1 MRPARNFFLAAIAAC
16 TASCATPPQPTQATP
31 DWQLFRSRT
40 ARHAANFPGPVQERL
55 RETRSAAGSTTYT
68 YFQETT
74 LGNRYFGTTWTQL
87 PLTPGDSQAPGTVLE
102 AASARAL
109 QATGGV
115 LLTTRK
121 TTQDSVEGRQ
131 YVIDQ
136 PKDRMR
142 VRQQIYVVGD
152 RLVDQTYHGP
162 VGTET
167 DADAERFFASLAL
180 LP

>member
-1 MRPARNFFLAAIAAC
+1 MRPARKFFLAAVAAC

-40 ARHAANFPGPVQERL
+40 ARHAANFPGPVQERP
-55 RETRSAAGSTTYT
+55 RETRTAAGTTNYT
-68 YFQETT
+68 YFQEATV
-74 LGNRYFGTTWTQL
+74 GGRYFGTTWTQL
-87 PLTPGDSQAPGTVLE
+87 PLATGDSQAPGVVLE

-109 QATGGV
+109 QATGGA

-121 TTQDSVEGRQ
+121 VVQDGIEGRQ

-162 VGTET
+162 AGTET